1 MHFNQAK
8 SRRWALVL
16 GSSLLALSAAG
27 GAKAASLSDITIS
40 GFVRQEFAGRVSGVA
55 NPNNTQSNVF
65 NNIPVADYSA
75 PGTVHTRTVRSR
87 NNDLNYFVTRAEANV
102 DWRLSSEWKF
112 HGNIRAIYDWDFYE
126 DSGDYATNPNYPSTP
141 TRINYFQTQLH
152 GGGRGSLL
160 EYSNRKYSIDA
171 PAVYLDYNH
180 GGLFVRVGNQTIAW
194 GESLFFRV
202 LDVPNGLDLRR
213 HLILDPA
220 AEEFSD
226 KRVPS
231 PGVRVSY
238 QVTNDW
244 EVEGFAQKFTPT
256 ILNNPSTPYNLI
268 PDQFTVLDRYKSTV
282 DDQWNFGGRI
292 RGQLGPLGLQFIG
305 VSRHNPDG
313 VFRWT
318 YATGTGALPGT
329 AFSFDDNGVY
339 SYKEWFH
346 YAGMVRLNG
355 VESVNTALLFPGAG
369 GGALH
374 ANNYG
379 EAAAIL
385 DSFYDLSSTL
395 NTGLRGFIERWYP
408 YENVFGAGA
417 NYVVETDDPSSFWDQ
432 LITRAELSFTPNK
445 AFTNPS
451 LGVDP
456 VREDEWALALVAE
469 KYWRFTP
476 EFPATYFVLQYLHKS
491 ASDIFGRSL
500 QCQGGDD
507 NNACT
512 GQDGGYNAIA
522 FAFQQPSPTLAWRFD
537 FSVLADLRGSFFVQ
551 PGVKWKPNDAWQVD
565 LYANLYTG
573 ESGND
578 SALSTL
584 DWADEFF
591 LRVSR
596 QF

>member
-1 MHFNQAK
+1 MHFNHAN

-16 GSSLLALSAAG
+16 GSSMLALTAAG
-27 GAKAASLSDITIS
+27 GAKAASLDDITVS
-40 GFVRQEFAGRVSGVA
+40 GFVRQEFAGRVSGVS
-55 NPNNTQSNVF
+55 NPFNSQSNEF
-65 NNIPVADYSA
+65 NNVPVKDYSSA
-75 PGTVHTRTVRSR
+75 MVHERSVASR
-87 NNDLNYFVTRAEANV
+87 SSDLNYFVTRAEANI
-102 DWRLSSEWKF
+102 DWKLNGDWKF
-112 HGNIRAIYDWDFYE
+112 HSNIRAIYDWDLYE
-126 DSGDYATNPNYPSTP
+126 DSGDFATNPNFPSTP

-152 GGGRGSLL
+152 GGGRGSWA

-171 PAVYLDYNH
+171 PSVYMDYNH
-180 GGLFVRVGNQTIAW
+180 GGLFVRVGNQQIAW

-226 KRVPS
+226 KRVPA

-238 QVTNDW
+238 QVTDDW

-318 YATGTGALPGT
+318 YAEGSGALPGT
-329 AFSFDDNGVY
+329 AFAFDTNGVY

-346 YAGMVRLNG
+346 YAGAVRLNG
-355 VESVNTALLFPGAG
+355 VSSVNAALLFPGTG
-369 GGALH
+369 GGH
-374 ANNYG
+374 ADNYA
-379 EAAAIL
+379 EAAQIL
-385 DSFYDLSSTL
+385 DGFYDLSATA
-395 NTGLRGFIERWYP
+395 NTGLRGFIERYYP
-408 YENVFGAGA
+408 YENIFGAGA
-417 NYVVETDDPSSFWDQ
+417 NYVIESEDPASFWDQ

-469 KYWRFTP
+469 KYWRFTQK
-476 EFPATYFVLQYLHKS
+476 FPATYFVLQYLHKS

-500 QCQGGDD
+500 QCQGGNDYSE
-507 NNACT
+507 CH
-512 GQDGGYNAIA
+512 GEDGGYNAIA

-573 ESGND
+573 ENGND